1 MRTLP
6 ILLLAILISACD
18 VVNHGDEGSDDHHGH
33 GDVQATTVLKS
44 SSLAIRGSAGKDR
57 ARVIQNSTGGSD
69 YVVDPYNVAGEILSV
84 VFPID
89 PAPDDGIVV
98 FGDGRPDI
106 APTTAQLLPFD
117 FADQLAVNDF
127 ISIKPSLADGTVE
140 RVHPLFGY
148 ADFSYEQDDLTVRT
162 VRVAMAS
169 IDGMV
174 RGDKLLDTGGGQ
186 FEWYDLDTNSFSAT
200 RPANPSVIED
210 IRDFTDPIRPNL
222 VFYPM
227 VVNLTST
234 IGVTAAD
241 YLAASTV
248 ESEVDF
254 YMGGGVTLLGQTTS
268 NLSDDETI
276 QSFTLTQMMTGFGG
290 QSGFTADA
298 ILNPIP

>member
-1 MRTLP
+1 MKTLS
-6 ILLLAILISACD
+6 ILLLAILVSACD
-18 VVNHGDEGSDDHHGH
+18 VVSHGDEGSDGHNEH
-33 GDVQATTVLKS
+33 GDVQATTVLTS
-44 SSLAIRGSAGKDR
+44 SSLATRGAAGKDR
-57 ARVIQNSTGGSD
+57 GRIVGNATGGSD
-69 YVVDPYNVAGEILSV
+69 FVVDPYNVAGEILSV

-127 ISIKPSLADGTVE
+127 ISIKPTLADGTVE

-148 ADFSYEQDDLTVRT
+148 ADFFYDQADGTPRT

-169 IDGMV
+169 IDTMV

-186 FEWYDLDTNSFSAT
+186 FQWYDLDTNTFTSI

-227 VVNLTST
+227 VVNLTSI

-241 YLAASTV
+241 YLAASAV
-248 ESEVDF
+248 ESVVDF
-254 YMGGGVTLLGQTTS
+254 YMGGGITLLGQTTS
-268 NLSDDETI
+268 DLTDSDTI
-276 QSFTLTQMMTGFGG
+276 QSFTLTQMMAGFGG

>member
-1 MRTLP
+1 MKTLS
-6 ILLLAILISACD
+6 ILLLAILVSACD
-18 VVNHGDEGSDDHHGH
+18 TVNHGQESNDGR

-44 SSLAIRGSAGKDR
+44 TSLAIRGAAGKNR
-57 ARVIQNSTGGSD
+57 ARLVQNGVGGAD

-117 FADQLAVNDF
+117 LSAQLAVNEF

-148 ADFSYEQDDLTVRT
+148 ADFFYEQDDLTPRT

-186 FEWYDLDTNSFSAT
+186 FEWYDLDTNSFTAT

-241 YLAASTV
+241 YLAASAV

-254 YMGGGVTLLGQTTS
+254 FMGGGVTLLGQTTS
-268 NLSDDETI
+268 NLTDADTI
-276 QSFTLTQMMTGFGG
+276 QSFTLTQMIVGFGG

-298 ILNPIP
+298 TLNAIP